1 MTKET
6 KAMSDWQKE
15 RDEANRIKNE
25 NAKALSEEQRR
36 AIEFAWKTIQST
48 EFSMREMFDITIEDC
63 RAMNKAEYKMRYAFP
78 ELCVQKCNCD
88 D

>member
-25 NAKALSEEQRR
+25 NAKSLSEEQRC
-36 AIEFAWKTIQST
+36 AIKLAWKTIQNT

-63 RAMNKAEYKMRYAFP
+63 RAIDKAEWKMRSAFP
-78 ELCVQKCNCD
+78 DLTAGDE
-88 D
+88 

>member
-25 NAKALSEEQRR
+25 NAKALSEEQRC
-36 AIEFAWKTIQST
+36 AIKFAWKTIQST

-63 RAMNKAEYKMRYAFP
+63 RAIDKAEWKLRSAFP
-78 ELCVQKCNCD
+78 ELTDKDN
-88 D
+88 

>member
-1 MTKET
+1 MTKEA

-63 RAMNKAEYKMRYAFP
+63 RAIDKAEWKMRSAFP
-78 ELCVQKCNCD
+78 DLTARDE
-88 D
+88 

>member
-1 MTKET
+1 MTK
-6 KAMSDWQKE
+6 KAKALSDWQKE

-36 AIEFAWKTIQST
+36 AIELAWNTIQST

-63 RAMNKAEYKMRYAFP
+63 RAIDKAEWKMRSAFP
-78 ELCVQKCNCD
+78 DLTDKD
-88 D
+88 DSV

>member
-1 MTKET
+1 MTKEA

-36 AIEFAWKTIQST
+36 AIEFAWKTIQNT

-63 RAMNKAEYKMRYAFP
+63 RAIDKAEWKMRSAFP
-78 ELCVQKCNCD
+78 ELTDKDN
-88 D
+88 

>member
-25 NAKALSEEQRR
+25 NAKALSEEQRC
-36 AIEFAWKTIQST
+36 AIKFAWKTMQNT

-63 RAMNKAEYKMRYAFP
+63 RAIDKAEWKMRSAFP
-78 ELCVQKCNCD
+78 DLTARDE
-88 D
+88 

>member
-1 MTKET
+1 MTKEA
-6 KAMSDWQKE
+6 KAISDWQKE

-36 AIEFAWKTIQST
+36 AIEFAWNTIQST

-63 RAMNKAEYKMRYAFP
+63 RAIDKAEWKLRSAFP
-78 ELCVQKCNCD
+78 ELTDKDNR
-88 D
+88 